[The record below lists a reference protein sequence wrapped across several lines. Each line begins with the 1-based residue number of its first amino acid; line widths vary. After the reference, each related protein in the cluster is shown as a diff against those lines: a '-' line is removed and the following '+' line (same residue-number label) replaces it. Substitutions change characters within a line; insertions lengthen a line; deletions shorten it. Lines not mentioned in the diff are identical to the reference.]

1 MQKKCKTCK
10 KNTENKN
17 TKIKR
22 IQKKKY
28 KKYKNEKMKTMKNK
42 CKKREKIDDAR
53 NLMHLSAFCSCF
65 PFRSSLIRLFL
76 KVCLIIFD
84 LIINNQYISTKSGT
98 YIYSGANFWINSC
111 KVSTTIAIT
120 SLKQKKILQINNQLP
135 EVGMVDQILT

>member
-1 MQKKCKTCK
+1 MHAKKMQNMQKK
-10 KNTENKN
+10 TENKN

-22 IQKKKY
+22 IQKKIKRS
-28 KKYKNEKMKTMKNK
+28 KKYRNEKMKTMKNK
-42 CKKREKIDDAR
+42 CKKRKKREKIDDAR

-98 YIYSGANFWINSC
+98 YIYSGANF
-111 KVSTTIAIT
+111 
-120 SLKQKKILQINNQLP
+120 
-135 EVGMVDQILT
+135 

>member
-42 CKKREKIDDAR
+42 CKKRKKREKIDDAR

-65 PFRSSLIRLFL
+65 TFRSSLKRLFL

-98 YIYSGANFWINSC
+98 YIYSGANF
-111 KVSTTIAIT
+111 
-120 SLKQKKILQINNQLP
+120 
-135 EVGMVDQILT
+135 